1 MLTFNPSTAQ
11 NPTCS
16 AEILMCGY
24 MSALALTLY
33 NDLVRL
39 NELGWSC
46 MMMLHCNWHALKQI
60 SQHFEKVVA
69 TDVAVEQLKHAAQR
83 PNITY
88 TLTPPTLTKQELAR
102 IVGPEG
108 SVDLVIVTEA
118 LHWFD
123 LDTFYENVK
132 SVLRKPG
139 GVFAAVAYKLRPQVS
154 EPVNHVLDELY
165 SEMEWSPRVQWV
177 EDEYTTI
184 PFPFTPLMSQQA
196 ASTGHDV
203 ESKDPFELTMDANL
217 DEFLRYIETWSG
229 TQTAVAKGLDP
240 LNEERRRSFQEAW
253 GSPEIVRRLRWPLV
267 VRVGTV
273 PT

>member
-1 MLTFNPSTAQ
+1 
-11 NPTCS
+11 
-16 AEILMCGY
+16 
-24 MSALALTLY
+24 
-33 NDLVRL
+33 
-39 NELGWSC
+39 
-46 MMMLHCNWHALKQI
+46 
-60 SQHFEKVVA
+60 
-69 TDVAVEQLKHAAQR
+69 
-83 PNITY
+83 
-88 TLTPPTLTKQELAR
+88 
-102 IVGPEG
+102 
-108 SVDLVIVTEA
+108 VDLVIVTEA

-132 SVLRKPG
+132 HVLRKPG
-139 GVFAAVAYKLRPQVS
+139 GVFAAVAYKLRPQVI
-154 EPVNHVLDELY
+154 EPVNKVLDELY

-184 PFPFTPLMSQQA
+184 PFPFTPLMP
-196 ASTGHDV
+196 ASTDHDDV
-203 ESKDPFELTMDANL
+203 GRGEDSSFELTMDANL
-217 DEFLRYIETWSG
+217 DEFLRYVETWSG